1 MEAIVSSSKIHAVEH
16 LLSLKSYSLPQILL
30 AHPVKCHPDYTS
42 ICKESDEWIFSYLG
56 VTSPE
61 HKKRLAQWRVP
72 IFAAFLTPPSSPKRR
87 TLLGGKFTWLITALD
102 DQLDESKISQAGRS
116 CQYRDAILSIFS
128 GRSDYPAIL
137 PAEVPLLRACEELM
151 PEIRS
156 FMLPPTLNRFLAYTK
171 QWSQTFDVAYES
183 TQVFKELRRDNVWI
197 TAYFPMIEMFLGL
210 GLGDDVAGSKDFLAA
225 QDAISDHAWMVNDL
239 FSFAKEFRDEKKL
252 SNILSVS
259 LLMDSCVHTIQDAID
274 LLCTELQAKE
284 EEFLYYHG
292 ILVKRA
298 QAGNNQDLLRYLE
311 AILAV
316 IPGNLHFHYITAR
329 YHGYNNPCVNG
340 EAWHGKVIL
349 QPNTLGPPPK
359 PHPYLY
365 DI

>member
-1 MEAIVSSSKIHAVEH
+1 MEAIVSLSKIHAVEH
-16 LLSLKSYSLPQILL
+16 LLSLKSYSPPQILL

-42 ICKESDEWIFSYLG
+42 ISKESDEWIFSYLG

-61 HKKRLAQWRVP
+61 HKKRLAQWRIP
-72 IFAAFLTPPSSPKRR
+72 TFAAFLTPPSSPKRR
-87 TLLGGKFTWLITALD
+87 TLLGGKFTALD

-116 CQYRDAILSIFS
+116 SQCRDAILSIFS

-137 PAEVPLLRACEELM
+137 PAE
-151 PEIRS
+151 
-156 FMLPPTLNRFLAYTK
+156 
-171 QWSQTFDVAYES
+171 TFDAGYES

-197 TAYFPMIEMFLGL
+197 TPYFPMIEMFLGL

-274 LLCTELQAKE
+274 LVCAELQVKE
-284 EEFLYYHG
+284 EEFLYHHG

-316 IPGNLHFHYITAR
+316 IPGIALFTGALPRI
-329 YHGYNNPCVNG
+329 
-340 EAWHGKVIL
+340 
-349 QPNTLGPPPK
+349 Q
-359 PHPYLY
+359 
-365 DI
+365 